1 MFASSST
8 SGLPAVSMELS
19 RDLITR
25 MHDSAVCAGQ
35 SSLVVGYSAPTASGA
50 TTPFYSYAGKSSP
63 AAGTSCSS
71 GDDESESCGSGG
83 SLRVTSAPTDYT
95 EALRCRYDDEML
107 TGTSAAA
114 AASSDRQQAALALGR
129 RSDMGDGDVDVDV
142 SADYVDDDDDDRRHS
157 SSTPSTH
164 RKHKGQKQVV
174 LLLLRRL
181 DVSLYHLRRFATW
194 LLRYLDVSLPGRFA
208 PLDVSIPGRFA
219 TSLNVSPPDDKD

>member
-83 SLRVTSAPTDYT
+83 SMRVTSAPTDYT
-95 EALRCRYDDEML
+95 EALRCRYGDEML

-114 AASSDRQQAALALGR
+114 AASSDRQQAALALGL

-181 DVSLYHLRRFATW
+181 DVSLYHLKPRSHTARC
-194 LLRYLDVSLPGRFA
+194 RCCRCS
-208 PLDVSIPGRFA
+208 
-219 TSLNVSPPDDKD
+219 